1 MKLALQAFRVSIAIH
16 IVYFVGMMLVGYI
29 KTRNYKP
36 DFTSNWDNVAN
47 LQSEVV
53 FGMAHSPFLYLI
65 TFVGVAVIY
74 LLYKKTFKLI

>member
-1 MKLALQAFRVSIAIH
+1 MKLVLQAFRFSIAIH

-29 KTRNYKP
+29 QTRNYKA
-36 DFTSNWDNVAN
+36 DFTSNWDNLAT
-47 LQSEVV
+47 LQSEVT
-53 FGMAHSPFLYLI
+53 FSKANSPFLYLI